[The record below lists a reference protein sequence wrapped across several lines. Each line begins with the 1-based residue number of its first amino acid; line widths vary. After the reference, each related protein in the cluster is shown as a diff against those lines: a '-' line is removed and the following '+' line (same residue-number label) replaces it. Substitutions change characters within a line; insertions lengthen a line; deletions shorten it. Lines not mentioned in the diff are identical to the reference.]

1 MGGSRSD
8 FVDLDVNGSLLF
20 TACRQAAGRLN
31 LKSGKARPRGVTF
44 CAMILAEVFTFAWI
58 FTKGGQKMYLGCF
71 VRVS

>member
-44 CAMILAEVFTFAWI
+44 CAWI